1 MLRLFSELLQSSQ
14 QYSME
19 DGAENTPT
27 AMKELCA
34 QSSRV
39 LEPMVRCLVD
49 WVKTNGDVNDEDSLQ
64 YVQKTPANQESGNGK
79 QSLIQQRSAKKSTF
93 TVSRSSTL

>member
-19 DGAENTPT
+19 AGADNTPT

-34 QSSRV
+34 QSARV

-49 WVKTNGDVNDEDSLQ
+49 WVKTNGDVDDEDALQ
-64 YVQKTPANQESGNGK
+64 YVQKSSAN
-79 QSLIQQRSAKKSTF
+79 
-93 TVSRSSTL
+93 